1 MKLKNDSQTPR
12 VDTRFVVIYH
22 QDIMKFFIDTA
33 DIGEIREAHELGLV
47 DGVTTNPSL
56 VAKTGK
62 PFKKVAEEILKIVDG
77 PISLEVV
84 ATDVTGMVTEARTL
98 AKIHKNVVP
107 KIPLTPN
114 GLKAVKVLSGEGIK
128 INQTLCFSATQA
140 LLSAKAGAAY
150 VSPFIGRLD
159 DISHTGMDLIEDIV
173 QIYENY
179 GFKTE
184 VLVASIRHPLHV
196 LEAALIGAHVATMPF
211 KVMMQLAHHPLT
223 DSGLDKFLEDWKKVP
238 GNNIV

>member
-1 MKLKNDSQTPR
+1 
-12 VDTRFVVIYH
+12 
-22 QDIMKFFIDTA
+22 MKFFIDTA
-33 DIGEIREAHELGLV
+33 DIGEIREAHDLGLV

-77 PISLEVV
+77 PISLETI
-84 ATDVTGMVTEARTL
+84 ATDVEGMLKEARTL

-114 GLKAVKVLSGEGIK
+114 GLKAVKVLSREGIK
-128 INQTLCFSATQA
+128 INQTLCFSGTQA

-150 VSPFIGRLD
+150 ISPFIGRLD
-159 DISHTGMDLIEDIV
+159 DISHTGMDLIQDIL

-179 GFKTE
+179 SFKTE

-211 KVMMQLAHHPLT
+211 KVMMQLAEHPLT
-223 DSGLDKFLEDWKKVP
+223 DIGLNKFLEDWKKVP
-238 GNNIV
+238 SNKIV

>member
-1 MKLKNDSQTPR
+1 
-12 VDTRFVVIYH
+12 
-22 QDIMKFFIDTA
+22 MKFFIDTA
-33 DIGEIREAHELGLV
+33 DIGEIREAHDLGLV

-84 ATDVTGMVTEARTL
+84 ATDVEGMLKEARTL

-114 GLKAVKVLSGEGIK
+114 GLKAVKILSGEGIK

-159 DISHTGMDLIEDIV
+159 DISHTGMNLIQDIV

-179 GFKTE
+179 KFKTE

-211 KVMMQLAHHPLT
+211 KVMIQLAQHPLT
-223 DSGLDKFLEDWKKVP
+223 DIGLNKFLEDWKKVP
-238 GNNIV
+238 GNKIV